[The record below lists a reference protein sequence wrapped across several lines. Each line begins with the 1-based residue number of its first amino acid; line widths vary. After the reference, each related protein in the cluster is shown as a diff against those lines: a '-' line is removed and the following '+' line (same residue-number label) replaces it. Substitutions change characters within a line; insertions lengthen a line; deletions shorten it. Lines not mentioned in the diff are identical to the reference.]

1 MTISIKAIIPFF
13 MGAFFSL
20 MLTERY
26 DSLILGVG
34 FLTVVTIACYVSNR
48 VITKSDST
56 KS

>member
-34 FLTVVTIACYVSNR
+34 FLAVVTIVSYVLNR
-48 VITKSDST
+48 VITKSDLT

>member
-13 MGAFFSL
+13 VGAFFSL

-34 FLTVVTIACYVSNR
+34 FLTAVTIVCYVSNR
-48 VITKSDST
+48 MITKSDLA
-56 KS
+56 KP